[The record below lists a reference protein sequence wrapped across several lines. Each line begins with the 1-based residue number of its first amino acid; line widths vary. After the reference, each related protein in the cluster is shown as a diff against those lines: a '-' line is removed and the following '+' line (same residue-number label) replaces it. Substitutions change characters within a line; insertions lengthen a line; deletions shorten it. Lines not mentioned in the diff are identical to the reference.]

1 MLNEFLIILSINY
14 LGVLLEKVLHL
25 PTPGTVNGLI
35 LLFILLSMKIIK
47 LNQINNVGEF
57 FIANMIITFIPPSV
71 KLIEVM
77 DLLKVDFFKL
87 ILLLVLTTLITMV
100 VTSIFV
106 DFLMRREK
114 W

>member
-106 DFLMRREK
+106 DFLMRGEK